1 MMGIRQWLIATAA
14 AASLAFLGLFSY
26 DHVKTTVISAD
37 FGGSI
42 GDYIE
47 NYAKIR
53 HTTGPVRIE
62 DVCISACTMVLGLIP
77 ADRVCA
83 EPNAKFGF
91 HSAWQL
97 GPFGPVF
104 SREGTR
110 LVWNIY
116 PDAVQAELI
125 KRGWDGEG
133 DKPHPE
139 LLYVPATRFVK
150 ECKDG

>member
-1 MMGIRQWLIATAA
+1 MKKWLTGLGVVILL
-14 AASLAFLGLFSY
+14 LAGGLLAHTQFQS
-26 DHVKTTVISAD
+26 KIISAD

-47 NYAKIR
+47 QYAEIR
-53 HTTGPVRIE
+53 HDKVLVRIE

-83 EPNAKFGF
+83 DKRAKFGF
-91 HSAWQL
+91 HSAWFM
-97 GPFGPVF
+97 GPLGPVF

-116 PDAVQAELI
+116 PENVREELK

-133 DKPHPE
+133 EKPHPD
-139 LLYVPATRFVK
+139 LLYVDATTFVRQ
-150 ECKDG
+150 CDG